1 MHRIVELALA
11 NRILVILA
19 VCLSVVAGSFAMRH
33 LTIDAVP
40 DITNVQVQILTKSPD
55 SGAGGNR
62 AVHHLPRRGRDER
75 PATVVRDPIGVSVR
89 HFLGNCHL

>member
-40 DITNVQVQILTKSPD
+40 DITNVQVQILTKSPTLGPVEIERFITYPVCHGCRR
-55 SGAGGNR
+55 SGRCLGTAF
-62 AVHHLPRRGRDER
+62 PR
-75 PATVVRDPIGVSVR
+75 
-89 HFLGNCHL
+89 